1 MKGWQQAPSKRY
13 QTTRR
18 EEFIQQELK
27 ADPEWKLHRTWT
39 RSGIR
44 AEFYREPPTFNFPNK
59 FTLIDETTLEGI
71 QHMLKEGWITE
82 IKDWRS
88 NPGTYSKLLL
98 VKKATGKWRF
108 TLACIVVNKYTVKR
122 HFKTDDLRNLKA
134 ILEPGMY
141 MALLDIKD
149 AFYSKP
155 QRLFREH
162 RRYFRFA
169 TRTAQEIRVYQFTV
183 TPQGWS
189 SSPRALHIMLKE
201 ATKEAHHHGILHA
214 RATDDI
220 IIVHKAERTCG
231 RQLLKMTEIL
241 QRHGYIVKKEK
252 TRLPSHKQ
260 EWFGA
265 KIETSPYVKFS
276 ATTKKIKE
284 MKRMAG
290 WMIRKDNE
298 GKVTPRMTAGF
309 IGKIRS
315 AALYLECAMAHTA
328 NLINAQT
335 QALATNGQQ
344 WDRPGRLSKTARM
357 ELYFFLTRCE
367 YQGRHLPNNLIEVLL
382 VSDASNSGFGG
393 KILKIPQDWR
403 AHVQQTTMGFWT
415 GAELKMHINEKE
427 HEGSFRVAQ
436 GCLNPARS
444 YVCRQEPNIYH
455 LNMLTDNQVSR
466 TYHNKQGGKSPLLN
480 KTTMQFQKW
489 ATTAFY
495 PSKLVV
501 TSTYLE
507 GDKMIEIGGD
517 ELSRM
522 GRLGEE
528 IQLNPKM
535 FKTLCRLLH
544 FNPEIDLFATRHNS
558 QLQQF
563 YTAHHDLQAQG
574 TNAMIQDWTRPAYAF
589 PPINLIFPFLQK
601 IQRERA
607 TVLAVL
613 PLTPSAKWYPLLQRL
628 VSSHPVLLAQG
639 RKLFLSPNDYLKPR
653 KQWSKWAWIGIL
665 LSPSTSPSTRAW
677 RLKTRRKWLRGSG
690 HRTLFQGIR
699 TNGKPFKIGMKE
711 SMVKNRL
718 TNLTLSSALRNG

>member
-1 MKGWQQAPSKRY
+1 MKGRQPAPSKSY
-13 QTTRR
+13 AETRR
-18 EEFIQQELK
+18 ETFLKEELK
-27 ADPEWKLHRTWT
+27 AEPEWKLHKTWSKT
-39 RSGIR
+39 GIR
-44 AEFYREPPTFNFPNK
+44 AEFFREPPTYNFPNK
-59 FTLIDETTLEGI
+59 FTPVDETTLDGI
-71 QHMLKEGWITE
+71 QHMIKEGWITE

-98 VKKATGKWRF
+98 VKKASGKWRF
-108 TLACIVVNKYTVKR
+108 TLACIVVNQHTVKR
-122 HFKTDDLRNLKA
+122 HFKSDDLRNLKA
-134 ILEPGMY
+134 ILEPGMC

-149 AFYSKP
+149 AFHSKT
-155 QRLFREH
+155 QRLFPDH
-162 RRYFRFA
+162 RRHFRFA
-169 TRTAQEIRVYQFTV
+169 IKTRQGNRVYEHLV
-183 TPQGWS
+183 TPQGWT

-201 ATKEAHHHGILHA
+201 AIKEAHHFGILHA

-220 IIVHKAERTCG
+220 IIVHQSERTCG
-231 RQLLKMTEIL
+231 RQLHLMKNIL
-241 QRHGYIVKKEK
+241 QKHGFVVKKEK

-265 KIETSPYVKFS
+265 KIETTPHVKFT

-290 WMIRKDNE
+290 WMLRKDDE

-328 NLINAQT
+328 NLINAQN
-335 QALATNGQQ
+335 QALAMN
-344 WDRPGRLSKTARM
+344 GRLWDQPGKLSTEARL
-357 ELYFFLTRCE
+357 ELRFFLTRCE
-367 YQGRHLPNNLIEVLL
+367 HRGRHLPNNLIEVLL

-393 KILKIPQDWR
+393 KILKIPPGWKE
-403 AHVQQTTMGFWT
+403 HVQQTTLGFWI
-415 GAELKMHINEKE
+415 GEELKMHINEKE

-444 YVCRQEPNIYH
+444 YVSRQEPSIYH

-466 TYHNKQGGKSPLLN
+466 CYHNKQGGKSPLLN
-480 KTTMQFQKW
+480 KTTMEFQQW
-489 ATTAFY
+489 AREAFH
-495 PSKLVV
+495 PSKLVIA
-501 TSTYLE
+501 STCLE

-535 FKTLCRLLH
+535 FRTLCRLLH
-544 FNPEIDLFATRHNS
+544 FQPTIDLFATRHNA
-558 QLQQF
+558 QLHHF
-563 YTAHHDLQAQG
+563 CTAHHDLKAQG
-574 TNAMIQDWTRPAYAF
+574 TNAKIQEWTRPAYAF
-589 PPINLIFPFLQK
+589 PPVNMITSFLQK
-601 IQRERA
+601 VQRERT

-613 PLTPSAKWYPLLQRL
+613 PLTPSAAWCPLLQRL
-628 VSSHPVLLAQG
+628 VASRPVLLAQG
-639 RKLFLSPNDYLKPR
+639 RKMFLTPNDYLKPR

-665 LSPSTSPSTRAW
+665 LSSSTSQRTRAW
-677 RLKTRRKWLRGSG
+677 RAKTRRTWLRGFG
-690 HRTLFQGIR
+690 HRTQFQATR
-699 TNGKPFKIGMKE
+699 PNGKTFNVGAKE

-718 TNLTLSSALRNG
+718 TNLILSSALRSG